1 MTANL
6 ICFDI
11 SFLDIYH
18 LDISRIPPQWKE
30 SLVKEYNSNNRSFIY
45 WILSRYED
53 SPSPGTR
60 SAALGAGSAVVNCDL
75 LELENL
81 TVVYNITLRQ
91 IKLFLTITKET
102 CLLVHSSKNTQLV
115 SGQGP
120 GRGPQ
125 LVWPGSCVWTPNIC
139 SHSYLHNF
147 HLHMCPTQG
156 PLAKWQAHAPVIE
169 RCWQG
174 ATWLCPSR
182 LQLCAGAGSWVH
194 ISVWWGGSTNCS
206 WVVLHRFHNRFPQ
219 SWRMPL
225 LGLSAGWKCW
235 SLPLSHI

>member
-1 MTANL
+1 MDSKSNL
-6 ICFDI
+6 
-11 SFLDIYH
+11 LWYLYH

-120 GRGPQ
+120 GTTTGLTRVLCLNSQYLQPFVPSQLPPSHVSHPGP
-125 LVWPGSCVWTPNIC
+125 P
-139 SHSYLHNF
+139 
-147 HLHMCPTQG
+147 
-156 PLAKWQAHAPVIE
+156 
-169 RCWQG
+169 R
-174 ATWLCPSR
+174 
-182 LQLCAGAGSWVH
+182 
-194 ISVWWGGSTNCS
+194 
-206 WVVLHRFHNRFPQ
+206 
-219 SWRMPL
+219 
-225 LGLSAGWKCW
+225 
-235 SLPLSHI
+235 